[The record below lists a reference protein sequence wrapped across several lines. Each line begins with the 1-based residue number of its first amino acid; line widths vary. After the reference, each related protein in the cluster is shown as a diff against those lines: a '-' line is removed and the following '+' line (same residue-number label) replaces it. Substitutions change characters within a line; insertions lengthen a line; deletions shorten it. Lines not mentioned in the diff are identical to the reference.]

1 MAVEQPL
8 KITGGVITRMPTT
21 DDITIRVLRL
31 ADGGSQDG
39 YLELDNGVSAAVSAA
54 NEGRIRYNATA
65 QRIQISNNAG
75 AYVSIP
81 TSGGDPTSQIIE
93 ANGNITTTSGTD
105 VLATSMTVTPASGT
119 YLVWFTS
126 SMGENAG
133 NNNVFASVWSA
144 GSQVTSSERQSTS
157 DRADDRNPFCATA
170 RVAVNGSQAIEG
182 RWRTSGG
189 TATMGP
195 DRSLMILKVAA

>member
-1 MAVEQPL
+1 MAVVQPL
-8 KITGGVITRMPTT
+8 KIAAGIITRIPTT

-54 NEGRIRYNATA
+54 NEGRLRYNATS
-65 QRIQISNNAG
+65 QTFQTSVNAG
-75 AYVSIP
+75 AYADIGGG
-81 TSGGDPTSQIIE
+81 GGDPTSQIIE
-93 ANGNITTTSGTD
+93 ANGAITTTSTSD

-126 SMGENAG
+126 SLS
-133 NNNVFASVWSA
+133 NNQSDADTFASIWSA
-144 GSQVTSSERQSTS
+144 GAQVTSSERECQFN
-157 DRADDRNPFCATA
+157 RQDDVAGFCCTA

-182 RWRTSGG
+182 RWRVGAG
-189 TATMGP
+189 TGSMQP
-195 DRSLMILKVAA
+195 DRSLVILKVAA